1 MKEKAYVVV
10 WHVRNRPEVKG
21 YSGLISDKGLAQ
33 LRAVMANEDNPH
45 LFHWV
50 EEVDAE
56 GYFGK
61 PKGMSET
68 NAGAERSI
76 DVATEAA

>member
-1 MKEKAYVVV
+1 MKEKSYVVV
-10 WHVRNRPEVKG
+10 WHVKNRPEVKG
-21 YSGLISDKGLAQ
+21 NSGPISDKGLAR

-56 GYFGK
+56 GYFDK
-61 PKGMSET
+61 LKGVSET
-68 NAGAERSI
+68 NARAERLI

>member
-10 WHVRNRPEVKG
+10 WHVKNKPEVKG
-21 YSGLISDKGLAQ
+21 YSELIGDKGLAQ
-33 LRAVMANEDNPH
+33 LRAVMANEDNPN

-61 PKGMSET
+61 PKGVSDT
-68 NAGAERSI
+68 NAKVEGSI
-76 DVATEAA
+76 NIATEVA